1 MAALA
6 ALLTA
11 GTNITKNFF
20 EINTI
25 SIDNWTFKLFYKWST
40 TLFVF
45 GSICVTHKQF
55 FGDPILCD
63 AGHASGGING
73 DVLDTYCWMYST
85 FEIPREYAGQCAAG
99 DQEDITGLAVYNSY
113 YQWVPLYLLVSA
125 VFFYIPR
132 VLWMHFEGGLMK
144 YFGKGTRS
152 RHIENVEAT
161 RDKLIRYFN
170 KRVSNKYAV
179 YFGAFMFCEILNLFV
194 VITHFYITDRFLNNR
209 YLSFGWDLWQYYS
222 LPVDEQQVQWVVN
235 PMCRTFPRVASCN
248 YFRFGAGGDQEKI
261 NAICILALNMINDKV
276 FALIWWWCS
285 VLSCLGALRLLYMG
299 VICSS
304 AYLRFQIFNIRVN
317 RYIKKCSK
325 KDIIRS
331 YIKNIPRG
339 DWFVLYQLSKNLYRP
354 FFMDF
359 LTTLSIRHEA
369 MKDDPEKGGDE
380 DTGDNLLN
388 MVMRPSYTVQESVM
402 PAKND

>member
-63 AGHASGGING
+63 AGHASGGINS

-85 FEIPREYAGQCAAG
+85 FEIPNEYKGQCNSG
-99 DQEDITGLAVYNSY
+99 DTEDIAGLAIYNSY

-132 VLWMHFEGGLMK
+132 VLWLHFEGGLMK

-152 RHIENVEAT
+152 RNIDNVEQT
-161 RDKLIRYFN
+161 KDRLIKYFK
-170 KRVSNKYAV
+170 KRVSKKYAV
-179 YFGAFMFCEILNLFV
+179 YLGGFIGCEILNLFV
-194 VITHFYITDRFLNNR
+194 VIAHFYITDRFLNQR
-209 YLSFGWDLWQYYS
+209 YLTFGWDMWQYYS
-222 LPVDEQQVQWVVN
+222 LPIDEQKVQWVVN

-248 YFRFGAGGDQEKI
+248 YFRFGPGGDQEKI

-276 FALIWWWCS
+276 FALIWWWCCS
-285 VLSCLGALRLLYMG
+285 LSCLGVLRLIYSAILA
-299 VICSS
+299 SS
-304 AYLRFQIFNIRVN
+304 AYLRFQVFNLRVN
-317 RYIKKCSK
+317 RYVKRCTK
-325 KDIIRS
+325 KDLIQAYIRS
-331 YIKNIPRG
+331 IPRG

-359 LTTLSIRHEA
+359 LCTLSTMHDET
-369 MKDDPEKGGDE
+369 KDNPELGGDD
-380 DTGDNLLN
+380 DTGDNLLS
-388 MVMRPSYTVQESVM
+388 MVMRPAYTMQESEF
-402 PAKND
+402 PGKND